1 MFSLT
6 ELVLSAIQAAIV
18 TVCIPILFTV
28 PSKSKRAGAGKE
40 DLLVVG
46 ANGSGKSTFID
57 NHRENVVSLKEVPAA
72 DPSRNPSR
80 HRHRLHPESI
90 HRAFEKQRAGKNLS
104 NADSD
109 VRSIFRNFLVVGAN
123 GSGKSTFIGNHRGN
137 VVSLKEVPAADPS
150 QISAADCQC
159 ADAAIVLCDV
169 NIPGSI
175 EAAAE
180 WRKAL
185 SATMPMLLVG
195 NKLDLITDSH
205 DGFQAGGDLE
215 LVSRRA
221 QFCSWLIADSTD
233 QGCVK
238 EAVLVDTLMKETY
251 FKREQASVLCDVNV
265 PGSIKAA
272 AAEWRRALS
281 ATMPTLLIGNKW
293 DLITDS
299 HDGFQAGADLEL
311 VASRAQF
318 CSWLI
323 ADSTDQG
330 CVKEAVD
337 TLMKETYFKREQAV
351 PVAECSPQKTP
362 ENSTKYNRRRR
373 LRSSLSLELTSSGSI
388 DLVGEV

>member
-18 TVCIPILFTV
+18 TVCIPSLFAV

-57 NHRENVVSLKEVPAA
+57 
-72 DPSRNPSR
+72 
-80 HRHRLHPESI
+80 
-90 HRAFEKQRAGKNLS
+90 
-104 NADSD
+104 
-109 VRSIFRNFLVVGAN
+109 
-123 GSGKSTFIGNHRGN
+123 NHRGN

-169 NIPGSI
+169 N
-175 EAAAE
+175 
-180 WRKAL
+180 
-185 SATMPMLLVG
+185 
-195 NKLDLITDSH
+195 
-205 DGFQAGGDLE
+205 
-215 LVSRRA
+215 
-221 QFCSWLIADSTD
+221 
-233 QGCVK
+233 
-238 EAVLVDTLMKETY
+238 
-251 FKREQASVLCDVNV
+251 V
-265 PGSIKAA
+265 PGSIKA

-281 ATMPTLLIGNKW
+281 ATVPTLLIGNKW
-293 DLITDS
+293 DIVTDP
-299 HDGFQAGADLEL
+299 HRAGADLEL

-330 CVKEAVD
+330 FVKWAVD
-337 TLMKETYFKREQAV
+337 TLAKEAYFKRGQAV
-351 PVAECSPQKTP
+351 PVAECGPQKTP
-362 ENSTKYNRRRR
+362 ENSAKYNRRRR

>member
-1 MFSLT
+1 MAKTCRSIESFHLRVAANFLKIFIIQKELLKPKQSPRNFPPESPTNQAMFSLT
-6 ELVLSAIQAAIV
+6 ELVLSSIQAAIV

-28 PSKSKRAGAGKE
+28 PSKTKRTGKE
-40 DLLVVG
+40 D
-46 ANGSGKSTFID
+46 
-57 NHRENVVSLKEVPAA
+57 
-72 DPSRNPSR
+72 
-80 HRHRLHPESI
+80 
-90 HRAFEKQRAGKNLS
+90 LS

-109 VRSIFRNFLVVGAN
+109 MRAIFRNFLVVGAN
-123 GSGKSTFIGNHRGN
+123 GSGKSTFIDNHRGN

-169 NIPGSI
+169 NVPGSI

-185 SATMPMLLVG
+185 SATMP
-195 NKLDLITDSH
+195 
-205 DGFQAGGDLE
+205 
-215 LVSRRA
+215 
-221 QFCSWLIADSTD
+221 
-233 QGCVK
+233 
-238 EAVLVDTLMKETY
+238 
-251 FKREQASVLCDVNV
+251 
-265 PGSIKAA
+265 
-272 AAEWRRALS
+272 
-281 ATMPTLLIGNKW
+281 TLLIGNKM

-311 VASRAQF
+311 VARRAQF

-323 ADSTDQG
+323 ADSTNQG

-351 PVAECSPQKTP
+351 PVAECGPQKTP

>member
-1 MFSLT
+1 MFSVT

-18 TVCIPILFTV
+18 TVCIPILFAV
-28 PSKSKRAGAGKE
+28 PSKSKRAGSGKE
-40 DLLVVG
+40 DLSNADSDMRAIFRKFLVVG

-57 NHRENVVSLKEVPAA
+57 
-72 DPSRNPSR
+72 
-80 HRHRLHPESI
+80 
-90 HRAFEKQRAGKNLS
+90 
-104 NADSD
+104 
-109 VRSIFRNFLVVGAN
+109 
-123 GSGKSTFIGNHRGN
+123 NHRGN

-180 WRKAL
+180 WKKAL
-185 SATMPMLLVG
+185 SATMPTLLVG
-195 NKLDLITDSH
+195 NKYLITDPH

-215 LVSRRA
+215 LVS
-221 QFCSWLIADSTD
+221 Q
-233 QGCVK
+233 
-238 EAVLVDTLMKETY
+238 
-251 FKREQASVLCDVNV
+251 
-265 PGSIKAA
+265 
-272 AAEWRRALS
+272 
-281 ATMPTLLIGNKW
+281 
-293 DLITDS
+293 
-299 HDGFQAGADLEL
+299 
-311 VASRAQF
+311 RAQF

-337 TLMKETYFKREQAV
+337 TLAKETYFKREEAV
-351 PVAECSPQKTP
+351 PVAECCPQKTP

-373 LRSSLSLELTSSGSI
+373 LRSSLSLELSSSGSI